1 MDHVG
6 FIAILMDNVGL
17 NPFLM
22 LILLLAFL
30 VLLPLAPAILIYKL
44 FPNTKV
50 GVSGPL
56 QGLTFNAS
64 GAFAAYVVT
73 ALLGSILMLKAQD
86 FIEPLMDQ
94 DWSIT
99 AKVVLLDHQGN
110 PITGTQLETLLHG
123 LTITFLPDQRI
134 TQESVRAIFP
144 ERKDAAIQYS
154 LSGYTTKTKLLS
166 GEQFQGLELYLGRIT
181 LAKIQQKYPHD
192 LGSDYLV
199 EEEVASS
206 LPDGQKVVQTS
217 LP

>member
-1 MDHVG
+1 MDTQLISG
-6 FIAILMDNVGL
+6 LLM
-17 NPFLM
+17 
-22 LILLLAFL
+22 ILLWALF
-30 VLLPLAPAILIYKL
+30 VLLPMLPAIIIYK
-44 FPNTKV
+44 FCPDTKV
-50 GVSGPL
+50 SIRGPL
-56 QGLTFNAS
+56 HGLDLKAS

-99 AKVVLLDHQGN
+99 AEVVLLDHQGN
-110 PITGTQLETLLHG
+110 PITGSQLETLLHG

-134 TQESVRAIFP
+134 TQEGVRAIFP